1 MITIEIIAIMNIL
14 IEDMK
19 EEIIKEEIK
28 EETKEVDLEIV
39 DNIIIIM
46 VNIEEANSQ
55 DKTREIDIN
64 VK

>member
-19 EEIIKEEIK
+19 EEITK
-28 EETKEVDLEIV
+28 EETKEEMKEVDQEIE
-39 DNIIIIM
+39 DKTIIT
-46 VNIEEANSQ
+46 VNIEEVNSQ
-55 DKTREIDIN
+55 DKIEEIDYK